1 MTMLVW
7 LACVALTYGP
17 FFIAYQTGLKDANVF
32 RHCAV
37 AAVWHALSQ
46 LSKVCAQMT
55 LMHGFE

>member
-17 FFIAYQTGLKDANVF
+17 FVIVYQTGLKDANVF

-37 AAVWHALSQ
+37 AAIWHTLSL
-46 LSKVCAQMT
+46 LSKVCAS
-55 LMHGFE
+55 LG